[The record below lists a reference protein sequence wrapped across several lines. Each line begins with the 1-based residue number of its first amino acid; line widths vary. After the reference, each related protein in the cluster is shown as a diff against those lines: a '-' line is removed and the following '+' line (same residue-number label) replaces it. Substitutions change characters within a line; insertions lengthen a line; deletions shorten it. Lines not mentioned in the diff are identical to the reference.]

1 MYLFLKATKLTRNKI
16 NKLSNMYIDTSTG
29 AILSDQKDIFI
40 NNINKFYTD
49 VDIEIIIK
57 ENVDSSTE
65 IKIGSIQGSIYYMN
79 KIISMIDISFSILKK
94 EKKDILYIF
103 DTLLGNVS
111 VAKMS
116 GGEDIFCIEKIELDN
131 RYISKINMEYI
142 LRIFHIYV
150 HKLLDVDKSF
160 TIIINDKD
168 IGKET
173 ENSLLNNNF
182 VWISHLKSTNKY
194 LVSFYDIPSE
204 IVKVVMNGVGD
215 VDQKIRKYQ
224 DEIKQETLEK
234 LYGNKFKD
242 RKVTSLD
249 SFKREK
255 NRIKSL
261 PMEYVL
267 DTFYNKSKVITKLE
281 MMKG

>member
-1 MYLFLKATKLTRNKI
+1 MWIK
-16 NKLSNMYIDTSTG
+16 
-29 AILSDQKDIFI
+29 
-40 NNINKFYTD
+40 NI
-49 VDIEIIIK
+49 
-57 ENVDSSTE
+57 
-65 IKIGSIQGSIYYMN
+65 
-79 KIISMIDISFSILKK
+79 
-94 EKKDILYIF
+94 
-103 DTLLGNVS
+103 
-111 VAKMS
+111 
-116 GGEDIFCIEKIELDN
+116 
-131 RYISKINMEYI
+131 
-142 LRIFHIYV
+142 
-150 HKLLDVDKSF
+150 
-160 TIIINDKD
+160 
-168 IGKET
+168 
-173 ENSLLNNNF
+173 
-182 VWISHLKSTNKY
+182 KSTNKY

-242 RKVTSLD
+242 RKVTSLN